1 MNPGSIDLLLSAVL
15 RGEMP
20 AWSDIDDAG
29 LVDAVVERSNYHGV
43 QGLLYARLQTVAG
56 WPATLIQTLRQQVI
70 RGAALELLRRQVVA
84 DVLASLAAAGVEP
97 VLFKGTALAYSLY
110 DDPAQR
116 TRCDTDLIVP
126 ADQRG
131 RAMEVLATLGYA
143 RVLELG
149 ELASYQACLIRKGAG
164 AHTLDLHW
172 KINNSEL
179 FSRLFGYQELRAAA
193 EPLPAL
199 APQAL
204 GANPVHALLI
214 ACMHRAAHVQ
224 APYFEAGVARYSGD
238 RLIWLYDI
246 HLLAMSFSQG
256 QWEGFLDLARRK
268 GFRSVCLEA
277 IAQTRLHLG
286 TQVPTE
292 VLDELGGKGP
302 VELTAAYLKAGHLRR
317 RWLDLWAYEGV
328 RERLRFARE
337 LAFPPAAYMH
347 ERFPRARP
355 DWLPWL
361 YVRRAIG
368 GMRRR
373 RGDPHG

>member
-1 MNPGSIDLLLSAVL
+1 M
-15 RGEMP
+15 
-20 AWSDIDDAG
+20 DAI
-29 LVDAVVERSNYHGV
+29 VERSGYHGV

-70 RGAALELLRRQVVA
+70 RGTALELLRRQVVA
-84 DVLASLAAAGVEP
+84 DVLATLAGAGVES

-110 DDPAQR
+110 DDPASR
-116 TRCDTDLIVP
+116 PRCDTDLIVP
-126 ADQRG
+126 ADQRE
-131 RAMEVLATLGYA
+131 RAMEALATLGYA

-149 ELASYQACLIRKGAG
+149 ELASYQACLIREGAG

-179 FSRLFGYQELRAAA
+179 FSRLFGYRELRAAA

-214 ACMHRAAHVQ
+214 ACMHRAAHRQ
-224 APYFEAGVARYSGD
+224 APYVVDGVAHYGGD
-238 RLIWLYDI
+238 RLIWFYDI
-246 HLLAMSFSQG
+246 HLLAMSFLHP
-256 QWEGFLDLARRK
+256 QWEELLALARRK
-268 GFRSVCLEA
+268 GFRSVCLEG
-277 IAQTRLHLG
+277 IEQTRLHLG
-286 TQVPTE
+286 TPVPPE
-292 VLDELGGKGP
+292 VLEELRRKGP
-302 VELTAAYLKAGHLRR
+302 VEPTAAYLKAGHLRR
-317 RWLDLWAYEGV
+317 RWLDLRAYEGV

-337 LAFPPAAYMH
+337 LAFPPAAYMR
-347 ERFPRARP
+347 ERFPRARL

-361 YVRRAIG
+361 YVRRAVG

-373 RGDPHG
+373 GGDPHG

>member
-1 MNPGSIDLLLSAVL
+1 MNKGSIDSLLCAAL

-20 AWSDIDDAG
+20 AWPDTHDVG
-29 LVDAVVERSNYHGV
+29 LVDAVVERSSYHGV
-43 QGLLYARLQTVAG
+43 QGLLYVRLQAVAG
-56 WPATLIQTLRQQVI
+56 WPTTLIQTLRQQVI
-70 RGAALELLRRQVVA
+70 RGTALELLRRQVVA
-84 DVLASLAAAGVEP
+84 DVLATLAGAGVEP
-97 VLFKGTALAYSLY
+97 LLFKGTALAYSLY
-110 DDPAQR
+110 DDPAWR
-116 TRCDTDLIVP
+116 PRCDTDLIVP
-126 ADQRG
+126 ADQRE
-131 RAMEVLATLGYA
+131 RAMEVLATLGYV

-149 ELASYQACLIRKGAG
+149 ELASYQACMTRDGAG

-224 APYFEAGVARYSGD
+224 APYVVDGVVHYGGD

-246 HLLAMSFSQG
+246 HLLATSFLQP
-256 QWEGFLDLARRK
+256 QWGELLDLARRK
-268 GFRSVCLEA
+268 GFRSVCLEG
-277 IAQTRLHLG
+277 IEQTRLHLG
-286 TQVPTE
+286 TLVPPE
-292 VLDELGGKGP
+292 VLEELGREGP
-302 VELTAAYLKAGHLRR
+302 VEPTAAYLKAGHLRR
-317 RWLDLWAYEGV
+317 RWLDLWAYKGV
-328 RERLRFARE
+328 REKLRFARE
-337 LAFPPAAYMH
+337 LAFPPAAYMR
-347 ERFPRARP
+347 ERFPRARL

-373 RGDPHG
+373 RGDP